1 MKRAWLLVA
10 AIAVATAAH
19 GQAPKAAGDMRQYTS
34 KTWRWTISYP
44 AGWTVENP
52 EPDLVRIRSTAQGGL
67 CSVVSGAV
75 DRFNTVDDL
84 TEFMLDHDERY
95 LKEKGHKFAVLARK
109 KITLPNGV
117 VGNDVLAEVGSGG
130 RSRRVNVLVDGRGL
144 IVDCEA
150 HAKDWPR
157 LEPAYHRVITSFT
170 VMK

>member
-1 MKRAWLLVA
+1 MGR
-10 AIAVATAAH
+10 
-19 GQAPKAAGDMRQYTS
+19 YTS
-34 KTWRWTISYP
+34 KTWRWTIAYP

-52 EPDLVRIRSTAQGGL
+52 EPDLVRIRSTAQRAL

-75 DRFNTVDDL
+75 DRFNNVDEL

-95 LKEKGHKFAVLARK
+95 LKEKGHKFTVLARK

-117 VGNDVLAEVGSGG
+117 VGNDVLADVGSGG
-130 RSRRVNVLVDGRGL
+130 RSRRINVLADGRGL

-150 HAKDWPR
+150 HTKDWGR
-157 LEPAYHRVITSFT
+157 LEPAYNRVVTSFT